1 MAADAQK
8 IIELVFRGVDE
19 TAAATT
25 AAIRNAKDLSGSI
38 ADVTQPIAEFTGWA
52 LKLEAGML
60 AAGAA
65 VTAFAVKTAGEFDTA
80 FRQITTLIEEPVT
93 QLGGFR
99 DSILE
104 YAATSTRP
112 LEDITSALT
121 AAIGSGVKWS
131 ESLDL
136 VRVAEQLAV
145 ATRADL
151 KGTTEVMVSTL
162 NAYGLSTG
170 EAKNVADLFFKVIAD
185 GKIEM
190 DDLAASFAMVTP
202 AAAASGVSLKEVGA
216 VIATL
221 TAAGVRPATAI
232 EYLRSAISNII
243 KPSEQAKKMAAELG
257 IEFDAQA
264 LKSRGLAAVLDDV
277 GRATEGDAGKMSR
290 LVGDVGGLTAVLT
303 LTGAQAGKFKEELT
317 AMGDVTGSVAEA
329 FAKMQGDV
337 STSVQLIQNALTGM
351 FIQIGT
357 PMLDEFGGVS
367 KAIAAIFNSIG
378 ESVKD
383 GNLGG
388 LVQYVEGLLGNL
400 QTTLETVAR
409 NLPEALAQADF
420 SGFRTGIQVVI
431 DAITQLFG
439 GVDLTTVE
447 GLRKVIELTG
457 LAFEGLG
464 RFVAGVVTSFKPLMD
479 ALIEAGQGTEGLKAN
494 LLDTVGQIA
503 GFATQV
509 NLLATGVSGLIP
521 WLEAFLGVLTARSGL
536 GLLGAI
542 PGVSAATGG
551 LVAALA
557 GPAGLAVALGAAA
570 IGATAYAVSAS
581 ETEEAQK
588 RAAEAG
594 ELFKEKTT
602 ELNAKLAELST
613 SLGIP
618 IQTYEQFDALVKAGT
633 IVWDDAA
640 NGWAKAG
647 TAAEQLGESAG
658 RSWEEIDKH
667 NQALLAASA
676 AADKA
681 ADAQGKVKTETA
693 AIIPIYDEA
702 TGAVIGYEQNLA
714 KASTSTGKLATDAT
728 NATKSAKEVADAM
741 KAAAEAQQKWNL
753 EIEKLKAAEN
763 LKLIE
768 AQTQITTARIEAD
781 AKVMTASF
789 ESINTTIQSTGDL
802 IGKLTGQMSGTLEW
816 SQIRVIE
823 EQLEK
828 ENQRRQEALDLQKK
842 LVEEQVRLL
851 KARADSLERG
861 DALIKIEGGGLQPHL
876 EAFMWEILKTIQTR
890 VNADGLEMLVGGT

>member
-8 IIELVFRGVDE
+8 IIELVFRGVDQ
-19 TAAATT
+19 TAAAT
-25 AAIRNAKDLSGSI
+25 AAVIDNAKSLSGSV
-38 ADVTQPIAEFTGWA
+38 ADVTKPIAEFTGWA
-52 LKLEAGML
+52 LKLETGML

-80 FRQITTLIEEPVT
+80 FRQITTLIEEPVSA
-93 QLGGFR
+93 LGGFR

-104 YAATSTRP
+104 YAATSTKP

-121 AAIGSGVKWS
+121 AAIGSGVRWS

-136 VRVAEQLAV
+136 IRAAEQLAV

-151 KGTTEVMVSTL
+151 KGTTEVLVSTL
-162 NAYGLSTG
+162 NAYGMSTD
-170 EAKNVADLFFKVIAD
+170 EAKGVSDLFFKIIAD

-190 DDLAASFAMVTP
+190 NDLAASLAMVTP
-202 AAAASGVSLKEVGA
+202 VAAASGVSLKEVGA
-216 VIATL
+216 VVATL
-221 TAAGVRPATAI
+221 TAAGVQPSTAI

-243 KPSEQAKKMAAELG
+243 KPSEQAAKMAAELG
-257 IEFDAQA
+257 IQFDAQT
-264 LKSRGLAAVLDDV
+264 LKSRGLAAVLEDV

-290 LVGDVGGLTAVLT
+290 LIGDVGGLTAVMT
-303 LTGAQAGKFKEELT
+303 LTGAQATKFKDELA
-317 AMGDVTGSVAEA
+317 AMGDVTGSVAAA
-329 FAKMQGDV
+329 FARMQGDV
-337 STSVQLIQNALTGM
+337 GTSVQLIQNALTGM

-357 PMLDEFGGVS
+357 PMLDEFGGVAQ
-367 KAIAAIFNSIG
+367 AIAAIFNSLG
-378 ESVKD
+378 ESVRD

-388 LVQYVEGLLGNL
+388 LVQYVEGLLGDL
-400 QTTLETVAR
+400 QGTLETVAR

-420 SGFRTGIQVVI
+420 TSFRTGIQVVI
-431 DAITQLFG
+431 DAITNLFG
-439 GVDLTTVE
+439 GIDLTTVE
-447 GLRKVIELTG
+447 GLTRAIELTG

-464 RFVAGVVTSFKPLMD
+464 RFVAGVVTSFQPLMD
-479 ALIEAGQGTEGLKAN
+479 ALIEAGRGSEGLKVN
-494 LLDTVGQIA
+494 LLDTVGQVA

-521 WLEAFLGVLTARSGL
+521 WLEAFLGILTVRSGI

-570 IGATAYAVSAS
+570 IGAGAYAVSAS
-581 ETEEAQK
+581 ATEEAQK
-588 RAAEAG
+588 RAAAAG
-594 ELFKEKTT
+594 ELFKEKTS
-602 ELNAKLAELST
+602 ELNAKLAELAT
-613 SLGIP
+613 ALGIP
-618 IQTYEQFDALVKAGT
+618 IQTYEQFDALVRAGT
-633 IVWDDAA
+633 IVWDEAA

-647 TAAEQLGESAG
+647 TAAEQLGASAEK
-658 RSWEEIDKH
+658 SWEEIDKH
-667 NQALLAASA
+667 NQALLAAST
-676 AADKA
+676 AADQA
-681 ADAQGKVKTETA
+681 ADAQGRVKAETA

-714 KASTSTGKLATDAT
+714 KASTSTGKLATDAS

-789 ESINTTIQSTGDL
+789 ESINATIASTGDL
-802 IGKLTGQMSGTLEW
+802 IGKLTGQMTGSLDW
-816 SQIRVIE
+816 SQMRVIE
-823 EQLEK
+823 EQLQL